1 MLSALS
7 LSASA
12 FAPPA
17 GVVPSRSSARAA
29 STVQMAEMSTALPF
43 LKRRPALDGSMA
55 VVQT

>member
-29 STVQMAEMSTALPF
+29 STIQMAEMSTALPF
-43 LKRRPALDGSMA
+43 LKRPPALDGWMA
-55 VVQT
+55 GD